1 MELLEANTY
10 FISSKTKETCRQVL
24 RILHNDVEELKML
37 WAAKTF
43 ESLMFQLA
51 SEKNKQRNVSESEFH
66 LRRRHGLPTGLSTGL
81 DSLLLTSL
89 SQLHDARSKF
99 LWRYSVELSA
109 KDIAQL
115 RVCLPYD
122 WTSDEN
128 DLVESDHGEFLELML
143 QKELAKQGEDS
154 TIDMCNF

>member
-1 MELLEANTY
+1 MNKVKSSGHDTDDVMELLEANTY
-10 FISSKTKETCRQVL
+10 FISSRTKETCRQVL

-66 LRRRHGLPTGLSTGL
+66 LRRRHGLPTGLSIGL

-89 SQLHDARSKF
+89 SLLH
-99 LWRYSVELSA
+99 
-109 KDIAQL
+109 
-115 RVCLPYD
+115 
-122 WTSDEN
+122 
-128 DLVESDHGEFLELML
+128 EFLSL
-143 QKELAKQGEDS
+143 QVVLVADCGPVDPCDLTVGTQHALNISVCFD
-154 TIDMCNF
+154 TL